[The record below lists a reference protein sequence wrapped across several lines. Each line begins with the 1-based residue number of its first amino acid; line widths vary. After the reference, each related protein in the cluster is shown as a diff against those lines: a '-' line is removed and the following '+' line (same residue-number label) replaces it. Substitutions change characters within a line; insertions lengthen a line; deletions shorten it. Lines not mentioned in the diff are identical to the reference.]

1 MCTAQHYLLCYPEID
16 KFKIGFHPL
25 VSQLPKGI
33 FNLRPSEP
41 RYSHTWQVSLV
52 LDFLKSLGKND
63 DMDLKLLSFKLVT
76 LLGLT
81 APHRSSDL
89 VKRDLRFRTFLRE

>member
-1 MCTAQHYLLCYPEID
+1 MYRSTLSALLPEID
-16 KFKIGFHPL
+16 KFKIGSHSL

-63 DMDLKLLSFKLVT
+63 DMDLKLLSFKIVT

-81 APHRSSDL
+81 ARRRSSDL